1 MSSTSILEQPLDP
14 SRGGGVRRTVAE
26 LAALRIVDDDG
37 AAVGLV
43 PLARGLAAADS
54 WESWRGMSDA
64 DVVDAAAA
72 FARLEAYAAS
82 GLRRAAA
89 ELETRSDLAE
99 RFVAASERQR
109 EAEQGRDVMVPARTR
124 VFRTTE
130 TASDEL
136 MMRLGISRRAANR
149 LIAEGKAFRGALAP
163 VGDALSTGD
172 LAVPKATRLFDVLV
186 DEPLEVCLAVAEEI
200 VPVAAGL
207 TPAEVER
214 RARRLLIEVDP
225 AAAVERRERARRYRN
240 VSQVQSLADGMARLT
255 FTSTLVDVAA
265 VHTVCDLAARAARAG
280 GDPRTLDQLR
290 ADTLTDL
297 AQAALA
303 RGSLAAVGPT
313 AAGERAEAPMT
324 EVPETEVPE
333 TDGPDVNAG
342 RDVAAG
348 RGVAASSDVGA
359 AAAGRARSFAARPA
373 RTLLIRRSL
382 VESVDGDDALP
393 AGAADA
399 WADVLYGLHGTG
411 DEPAVS
417 STRRPGPNP
426 TPRPPDAGP
435 GAPRLHPPHRRVPPE
450 PPAVPPPELRSVRR
464 LGWHVPELVGYGPLD
479 HATARALAADPPR
492 WLRVV
497 LLDSPS
503 SRTGE
508 AAPSEPGYHPSAA
521 LRRLVHRDHPT
532 CVAPVCQ
539 VPADTCQDD
548 HVLPYPRGGTDV
560 TNLRPLCLRHHVL
573 KTHRGHTY
581 SVDHATGLLTWTTAT
596 GHRYRRT
603 PSGDTLHLGRL
614 AGPSDPRAASLPHLA
629 WWAEPPPHPQG
640 VPP

>member
-72 FARLEAYAAS
+72 FARLKAYAAS

-109 EAEQGRDVMVPARTR
+109 EAETGRDVMVPARTR
-124 VFRTTE
+124 AFRTTE

-172 LAVPKATRLFDVLV
+172 LAVLKATRLFDVLV

-225 AAAVERRERARRYRN
+225 AAAVERRERTRRYRN

-255 FTSTLVDVAA
+255 FTSTLV
-265 VHTVCDLAARAARAG
+265 
-280 GDPRTLDQLR
+280 
-290 ADTLTDL
+290 
-297 AQAALA
+297 
-303 RGSLAAVGPT
+303 
-313 AAGERAEAPMT
+313 
-324 EVPETEVPE
+324 
-333 TDGPDVNAG
+333 
-342 RDVAAG
+342 
-348 RGVAASSDVGA
+348 
-359 AAAGRARSFAARPA
+359 
-373 RTLLIRRSL
+373 
-382 VESVDGDDALP
+382 
-393 AGAADA
+393 
-399 WADVLYGLHGTG
+399 
-411 DEPAVS
+411 
-417 STRRPGPNP
+417 
-426 TPRPPDAGP
+426 
-435 GAPRLHPPHRRVPPE
+435 
-450 PPAVPPPELRSVRR
+450 
-464 LGWHVPELVGYGPLD
+464 
-479 HATARALAADPPR
+479 
-492 WLRVV
+492 
-497 LLDSPS
+497 
-503 SRTGE
+503 
-508 AAPSEPGYHPSAA
+508 
-521 LRRLVHRDHPT
+521 
-532 CVAPVCQ
+532 
-539 VPADTCQDD
+539 
-548 HVLPYPRGGTDV
+548 
-560 TNLRPLCLRHHVL
+560 
-573 KTHRGHTY
+573 
-581 SVDHATGLLTWTTAT
+581 
-596 GHRYRRT
+596 
-603 PSGDTLHLGRL
+603 
-614 AGPSDPRAASLPHLA
+614 
-629 WWAEPPPHPQG
+629 
-640 VPP
+640 